1 MSATTQ
7 VKGLSLEIFHITLG
21 QGFHFSETNI
31 TATVSGEV
39 VVAVSGSETVAG
51 ISYVFNGT
59 WESHRTLN
67 GSRIHSLGSRVLHE
81 QSCKASKGAEEATR
95 MYNIMAV
102 GLVRSKGVNRVM
114 SIESVRR
121 ALEGASG
128 LTQRERNSLAIP

>member
-39 VVAVSGSETVAG
+39 VVTVSGSETVAG
-51 ISYVFNGT
+51 ISYAFNGT
-59 WESHRTLN
+59 WESHN
-67 GSRIHSLGSRVLHE
+67 VVHE
-81 QSCKASKGAEEATR
+81 KLCTASKGAEEATR

-102 GLVRSKGVNRVM
+102 GLVRSKGVDRVM
-114 SIESVRR
+114 SIEPVNR

-128 LTQRERNSLAIP
+128 LMQRERNSLAIP